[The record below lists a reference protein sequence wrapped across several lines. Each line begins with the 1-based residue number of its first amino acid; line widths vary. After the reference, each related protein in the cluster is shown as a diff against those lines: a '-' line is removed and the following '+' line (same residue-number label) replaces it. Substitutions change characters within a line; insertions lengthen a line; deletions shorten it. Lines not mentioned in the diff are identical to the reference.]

1 MKFFLVQYHV
11 INLVPGKGHYY
22 LMFRVNQCQR
32 IENKK
37 GGVKIANLPCHLQLL
52 FIVTQHNLMSAKMS
66 GNLFWNLQAEKKMVN
81 KHKKSFYSD
90 GALVKID
97 HTIQD
102 FFKIGFLCE
111 LPFMYFARFQL
122 EYLYKLQAKFQS
134 SERFRKQQGL
144 KSLQALKK
152 GQLQVKSS
160 TEYLFKVIFELTHNK
175 LGTVLKFHAISMKS
189 SDQPK

>member
-66 GNLFWNLQAEKKMVN
+66 GNLFWNLQAEKKSFVN
-81 KHKKSFYSD
+81 KHKKYFYSD

-102 FFKIGFLCE
+102 FFKLDFYVNSPLCT
-111 LPFMYFARFQL
+111 LLDSSQNIYTN
-122 EYLYKLQAKFQS
+122 YKQNSK
-134 SERFRKQQGL
+134 
-144 KSLQALKK
+144 
-152 GQLQVKSS
+152 
-160 TEYLFKVIFELTHNK
+160 
-175 LGTVLKFHAISMKS
+175 VLKGFENNRVSNLFR
-189 SDQPK
+189 P